1 MDLFALGLTEALGV
15 ETAAAGINPALF
27 SRLETALQW
36 MRENPD
42 RVGEMGWFDDVSI
55 SEEAKYPSL
64 NTTAIMNG
72 LDLTL
77 EGRSEEEIEAVL
89 ASYKSESPILR
100 ASKHELTEDGF
111 GNRIDFGNL
120 SVEINLTAELPPL
133 FSSSWNSG
141 AVYRF
146 DSYNT
151 YSARDFG
158 CPYEWSY
165 VYANE
170 IYYLNVILLC
180 RDVWPNQA
188 ERMLT
193 EMIEAAESIMNEFS

>member
-1 MDLFALGLTEALGV
+1 MNDTSCVFEVIYQTIQQSDNKLSVSRLCQTAGVSRSGYYAWIAAAPLREAREKQDRRDFELILLAYHLLSDLGV
-15 ETAAAGINPALF
+15 
-27 SRLETALQW
+27 
-36 MRENPD
+36 
-42 RVGEMGWFDDVSI
+42 
-55 SEEAKYPSL
+55 K
-64 NTTAIMNG
+64 
-72 LDLTL
+72 
-77 EGRSEEEIEAVL
+77 
-89 ASYKSESPILR
+89 
-100 ASKHELTEDGF
+100 
-111 GNRIDFGNL
+111 NL

-151 YSARDFG
+151 YSASDYG